1 MKTLMYY
8 LALFLGLPFALIF
21 FKMKITYEGKEKFKI
36 PKGAIII
43 SPHKSFLDAIA
54 IAYLFFFRRLYFLAA
69 DWYHN
74 LLIIFKPFML
84 LLGAILV
91 DPQGRN
97 LEFIEKSKKV
107 LMKNKSILVF
117 PEGDYLYNKKLY
129 EFGEFKPG
137 YLMMANSSGAP
148 IVPIILDFSYGIFS
162 RLHIKIGKPIYIS
175 SNDNDYVN
183 SNNLIYKKCLN
194 LFYELKKEKATKIKM
209 TYTYKELEK
218 GDVIRVKH
226 NLYHHY
232 GIYFDDEHVLE
243 FGNGKIKDSNDNDVH
258 FTSLGNFTNGKA
270 PEVRIV
276 SKRHKRSLKKIID
289 YEKEIIGQKDYS
301 IINNNCLD
309 LVNRLTLKI

>member
-8 LALFLGLPFALIF
+8 LALVLGLPFALIF

-97 LEFIEKSKKV
+97 LKFIEKSKKV

-137 YLMMANSSGAP
+137 YLMMANSSEAP

-175 SNDNDYVN
+175 SSDNDYVN
-183 SNNLIYKKCLN
+183 FNNLIYKKCLN

-209 TYTYKELEK
+209 TYTYKELKK

-258 FTSLGNFTNGKA
+258 FTSLSNFTNGKA

-276 SKRHKRSLKKIID
+276 SKRHKRSLKKTID

>member
-8 LALFLGLPFALIF
+8 LALVLGLPFALIF
-21 FKMKITYEGKEKFKI
+21 FKMKITYEEKEKFKI

-97 LEFIEKSKKV
+97 LKFIEKSKKV

-137 YLMMANSSGAP
+137 YLMMANSSEAP

-175 SNDNDYVN
+175 SIDNDYVN

-218 GDVIRVKH
+218 GDVIRVKY
-226 NLYHHY
+226 NLYHRY

-258 FTSLGNFTNGKA
+258 FTSLSNFTNGKA